1 MYDVVII
8 GSGIMGVTTARM
20 LSRYKLNIA
29 VLEKNYDIGE
39 GSSKSNSGLLAAGF
53 HPRIG
58 SLKGISAVKG
68 NEMYHKICRDLDVP
82 VDYCGSL
89 MVAYGPSSVDHI
101 HEKYK
106 KGIGNGAKGLKI
118 ISGDEAREMEPLLS
132 KDVTAA
138 LYSPSTAIID
148 VFKLVYNS
156 AQLASING
164 TKFYMNTTV
173 QSIEKIH
180 DDFIIKTNNGNIDA
194 HYIVNTAGEDAEI
207 LERCFKPRDLKIIP
221 RRGQFYVFEKQDP
234 CPLKHV
240 IYQAHEKDEGGCL
253 ISPTID
259 GNIIA
264 GPNSEDVPSYKN
276 TNTTREGLDK
286 IERVAKKIIPD
297 LDMSKVIT
305 SFAGLRAN
313 IKNIDKEHKDFIIRS
328 TVPKMVSALGIK
340 NPGITSAPYLCEII
354 LDKLKEDGLVL
365 VEDEN
370 TSDVLNKQKNFFSCS
385 KEEQTELLKKDKD
398 YGKII
403 CRCEKVTLGD
413 IKRILAEPLPPV
425 SLDGIKKRLRVGMGK
440 CQGGFCTPELLEILS
455 KVWEMPVDE
464 ICKSTTGS
472 ELVKGNVK

>member
-1 MYDVVII
+1 MLDVVII
-8 GSGIMGVTTARM
+8 GSGIMGVTTARL
-20 LSRYKLNIA
+20 LSRYKLKVA

-68 NEMYHKICRDLDVP
+68 NEMYRKICKDLDVP

-89 MVAYGPSSVDHI
+89 MVAYGQSSVDHI

-106 KGIGNGAKGLKI
+106 KGIGNGAPGLKL
-118 ISGDEAREMEPLLS
+118 ISGDEAREMEPMLS
-132 KDVTAA
+132 KDVIEA
-138 LYSPSTAIID
+138 LYSPTTAIVD
-148 VFKLVYNS
+148 VFKLVYHS

-164 TKFYMNTTV
+164 VKFYMNTNV
-173 QSIEKIH
+173 ESIEKDN
-180 DDFIIKTNNGNIDA
+180 DDFILKTNKGDIKT
-194 HYIVNTAGEDAEI
+194 HFVVNTAGEDADV
-207 LERCFKPRDLKIIP
+207 LEGCFKEQELHIIP
-221 RRGQFYVFEKQDP
+221 RRGQFYVFEKETP

-240 IYQAHEKDEGGCL
+240 IYQAQETDEGGCL
-253 ISPTID
+253 IAPTID

-264 GPNSEDVPSYKN
+264 GPNSEDVPTYKN
-276 TNTTREGLDK
+276 TNTTKEGLAK
-286 IERVAKKIIPD
+286 IERVAKKIVPD
-297 LDMSKVIT
+297 LNMSKVIT

-313 IKNIDKEHKDFIIRS
+313 IKNLSKEQKDFIIRS
-328 TVPKMVSALGIK
+328 TVPGMVSALGIK
-340 NPGITSAPYLCEII
+340 NPGITSAPYLCDII
-354 LDKLKEDGLVL
+354 VEKLKEDGLKL
-365 VEDEN
+365 EIDEN

-385 KEEQTELLKKDKD
+385 KEEQALLLRKDKD
-398 YGKII
+398 YGKIV

-413 IKRILAEPLPPV
+413 IKRVLTEPLPPT

-455 KVWEMPVDE
+455 KVWEVPVED
-464 ICKSTTGS
+464 ICKSTDGS

>member
-20 LSRYKLNIA
+20 LSKYKLNVA

-68 NEMYHKICRDLDVP
+68 NEMYREICKKLNVP
-82 VDYCGSL
+82 VDYVGSL

-106 KGIGNGAKGLKI
+106 KGIGNGAPGLKL

-138 LYSPSTAIID
+138 LYSPTTAIVD
-148 VFKLVYNS
+148 VFKLVYHS
-156 AQLASING
+156 AQLASLNG
-164 TKFYMNTTV
+164 TKFIMNTNV
-173 QSIEKIH
+173 KSIEK
-180 DDFIIKTNNGNIDA
+180 DGEDFVLKTNNGDFHS
-194 HYIVNTAGEDAEI
+194 HYVVNTAGEDAEI
-207 LERCFKPRDLKIIP
+207 LEGCFRPRDLKIIP
-221 RRGQFYVFEKQDP
+221 RRGQFYVFEKQNP

-240 IYQAHEKDEGGCL
+240 IYQAHETDEGGCL
-253 ISPTID
+253 IAPTID

-264 GPNSEDVPSYKN
+264 GPNSEDVPNYNN
-276 TNTTREGLDK
+276 TNTTKEGLDK
-286 IERVAKKIIPD
+286 IERVAKKIIPS

-313 IKNIDKEHKDFIIRS
+313 IKNVDKEHKDFIIRQS
-328 TVPKMVSALGIK
+328 VPKMISALGIK

-354 LDKLKEDGLVL
+354 LEKLKEDGLEL
-365 VEDEN
+365 ITNPKSTD
-370 TSDVLNKQKNFFSCS
+370 TLNKQKNFFECT
-385 KEEQTELLKKDKD
+385 KEEQKRLLETDKD
-398 YGKII
+398 YAKIV

-413 IKRILAEPLPPV
+413 IKRVLKEPLPPV

-440 CQGGFCTPELLEILS
+440 CQGGFCTPELLKILS
-455 KVWEMPVDE
+455 KEWNIPVNE
-464 ICKSTTGS
+464 ICKSTKGS